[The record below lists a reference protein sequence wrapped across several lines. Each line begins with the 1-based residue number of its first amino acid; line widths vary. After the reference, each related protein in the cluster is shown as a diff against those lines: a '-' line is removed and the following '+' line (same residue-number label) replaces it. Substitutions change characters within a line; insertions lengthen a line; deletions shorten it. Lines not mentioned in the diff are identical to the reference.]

1 MTGDDCRYM
10 IFVVAAVLMLTV
22 VATWVF
28 LGAIS

>member
-1 MTGDDCRYM
+1 MTDDDCRYM

-28 LGAIS
+28 LEAIS